1 MKKSLL
7 VAVMASTGIFSFTAT
22 NALADDGK
30 INFIGS
36 ITDTACTVVNTP
48 SNPLTVTL
56 GTVSR
61 TSLDG
66 GAGKTAAP
74 TGFKINLTDCP
85 ASLNGH
91 TASVKFDGV
100 SANSDNSAL
109 KLTQDTGV
117 ATGVGI
123 QITDNTGAVVPLYT
137 PSSAYSLVTGDNS
150 LDFVARYLSV
160 ASTVTAGPANST
172 SNFTIVYN

>member
-1 MKKSLL
+1 MKKNLL
-7 VAVMASTGIFSFTAT
+7 VASIISAGIFSLSAS
-22 NALADDGK
+22 NALAADGQ
-30 INFIGS
+30 INFIGT
-36 ITDTACTVVNTP
+36 ITDTTCTVVNTP
-48 SNPLTVTL
+48 ENPLTVTL

-74 TGFKINLTDCP
+74 TAFKINLTNCP

-91 TASVKFDGV
+91 TTNVKFDGV

-137 PSSAYSLVTGDNS
+137 PSSAYNLVTGDNS
-150 LDFVARYLSV
+150 LDFVARYLSI
-160 ASTVTAGPANST
+160 ASAVTSGPANST
-172 SNFTIVYN
+172 SQFTIVYN